1 MTEEELLYIQ
11 ELNNKI
17 KQCENTNQVLVQS
30 IQTIINAFD
39 SLSLDM
45 KLLQGNIRYEILDSI
60 NKKELINIPKI
71 KSCEDTIKEI
81 LENNKS
87 ICRFGDGEF
96 ACISGNLRAK
106 FTTKYYPELAER
118 LIEVLNCNEDGLMIA
133 LADNY
138 GNLDKYSEQSVR
150 EIRHYMT
157 EDVRMEHNKLLNPD
171 REYYNAYITR
181 PYVLWKDSDRNAA
194 TRFDKLKQ
202 IWDKKDC
209 VIIEG
214 NQTRMGIGNDLFDN
228 ATSIKRIIAPA
239 IDAFERYDEILEA
252 ALKQPED
259 ILYILA
265 LGPVATVLAFDL
277 YKSGRQALDMGHVDL
292 EYEWFLQGKGVRQ
305 AVPTKFNNEFDGG
318 TGVIDIHDEVYESQI
333 VESVVY

>member
-60 NKKELINIPKI
+60 NKKELVNIPKI

-118 LIEVLNCNEDGLMIA
+118 LIEVLNSNEDGLMIA

-157 EDVRMEHNKLLNPD
+157 EDERMEHNKLLNPD

-181 PYVLWKDSDRNAA
+181 PYVLWKDSDINAVA
-194 TRFDKLKQ
+194 RFEKLKQ

-214 NQTRMGIGNDLFDN
+214 NQTRMGVGNDLFDN
-228 ATSIKRIIAPA
+228 AASIKRIIAPA

-259 ILYILA
+259 ALYILA